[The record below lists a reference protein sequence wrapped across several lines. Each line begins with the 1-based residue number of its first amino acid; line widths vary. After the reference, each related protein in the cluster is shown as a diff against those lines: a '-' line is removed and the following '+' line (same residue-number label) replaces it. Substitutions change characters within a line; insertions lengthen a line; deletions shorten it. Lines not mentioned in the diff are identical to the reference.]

1 MVLSNQIIDSH
12 CHLDFFDEE
21 RGAIIKRAEKAGIKN
36 IQIHKKVILYLA
48 DMSAFLLRA
57 N

>member
-1 MVLSNQIIDSH
+1 MALSNQIIDSH

-36 IQIHKKVILYLA
+36 NGIAATRVKYPFYDYFK
-48 DMSAFLLRA
+48 
-57 N
+57 NG

>member
-1 MVLSNQIIDSH
+1 MALSNQIIDSH

-36 IQIHKKVILYLA
+36 MLTIGTSLKTAKKIIKIEYQL
-48 DMSAFLLRA
+48 
-57 N
+57 